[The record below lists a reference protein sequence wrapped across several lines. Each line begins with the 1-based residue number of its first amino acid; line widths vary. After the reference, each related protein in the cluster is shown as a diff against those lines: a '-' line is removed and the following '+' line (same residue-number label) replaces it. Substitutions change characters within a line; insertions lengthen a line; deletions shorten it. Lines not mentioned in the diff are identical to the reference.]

1 MTKKAW
7 SGIDAQPPSRV
18 PYLDKEDLP
27 TEKQQYLQRPIS
39 LFRGLANSPGA
50 LKVHHRFGEWIRW
63 ECKLNPRTRELIIL
77 LVGQLTKSPYEYS
90 HHIKISK
97 QFEVSDEDVEALR
110 RFSPEPSTPQEF
122 PPELHAALTATQEL
136 TEDAEISDATWDLL
150 SQHYGHE
157 ELTDI
162 VVVASFYSYVIRVLA
177 ALRLEVEPDYAGY
190 LDTFP
195 LD

>member
-7 SGIDAQPPSRV
+7 SGVDAQPSSRV
-18 PYLDKEDLP
+18 PYLDREDLP
-27 TEKQQYLQRPIS
+27 TEKQRYLQRPIS

-50 LKVHHRFGEWIRW
+50 LEVHHNFGEWIRW
-63 ECKLNPRTRELIIL
+63 ECKLDTRTRELIIL

-90 HHIKISK
+90 HHISIGKK
-97 QFEVSDEDVEALR
+97 FGVSDDDIEALR
-110 RFSPEPSTPQEF
+110 RFSPDPNASQEF
-122 PPELHAALTATQEL
+122 PPQIHAALTATQEL
-136 TEDAEISDATWDLL
+136 TTDVVITDDTWSLL
-150 SQHYGHE
+150 EEHYNHE

-177 ALRLEVEPDYAGY
+177 ALRLEVEVDYASY
-190 LDTFP
+190 LDKFP